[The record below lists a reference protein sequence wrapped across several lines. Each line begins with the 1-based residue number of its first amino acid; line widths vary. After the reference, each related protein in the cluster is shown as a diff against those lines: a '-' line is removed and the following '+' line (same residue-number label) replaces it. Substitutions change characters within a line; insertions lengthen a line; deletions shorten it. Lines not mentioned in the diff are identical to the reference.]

1 MHSRGRSMYSY
12 SGLDQVGSLAAT
24 IAQKS
29 LLGSDESKNP
39 PKSGKEKADL
49 ATLEDELR
57 RDEITMTAQRTS
69 QFAENGEQPT
79 AQQAAQQRVV
89 QPVNVTFENVE
100 NKLGDYSRLVAQF
113 ENTNVY
119 NGLAAE
125 AMVLS
130 TLDSRRGIDRVL
142 DDSQDGYSLLSNS
155 FNLVSRSEKNM
166 KKDKKISKLGSMTLH
181 R

>member
-1 MHSRGRSMYSY
+1 MQRGRSMYSY
-12 SGLDQVGSLAAT
+12 SGLDQVGSLSAR
-24 IAQKS
+24 IAQKA
-29 LLGSDESKNP
+29 LLSSDEAKNA

-49 ATLEDELR
+49 STLEEELR
-57 RDEITMTAQRTS
+57 RDEITMTAQRNS

-79 AQQAAQQRVV
+79 PQQAAQQKVV
-89 QPVNVTFENVE
+89 QPVNVTFNNVE

-113 ENTNVY
+113 DNTNVY
-119 NGLAAE
+119 NGIAAE

-130 TLDSRRGIDRVL
+130 TLESRRPIDKIL

-155 FNLVSRSEKNM
+155 FNLVSRSEKAM
-166 KKDKKISKLGSMTLH
+166 KKDKKMSKLGSMTLH